1 MADKPYVIGLTGNIA
16 TGKSIVGQR
25 LAALGAQH
33 IDADRLVHQV
43 MAHGSPAWREIV
55 EAFGKA
61 VVGPDGEIDRRRLG
75 AIVFADPAALARLEA
90 ILHPP
95 VIALIRQIVAQTQA
109 AVVVIEAIKLL
120 ESGIAV
126 QLCDAVWVVTAPRAV
141 QIQRLTGQRHLSE
154 QDAALRV
161 DAQGKQTAKIVHAD
175 VVIDNGGDMQ
185 DTIRQVEEAWAHIE
199 PENRR
204 SRPKGE
210 SQWM

>member
-1 MADKPYVIGLTGNIA
+1 MADRPYVIGLTGNIA
-16 TGKSIVGQR
+16 TGKSVVGK
-25 LAALGAQH
+25 LLGDLGAQH

-55 EAFGKA
+55 EAFGES

-75 AIVFADPAALARLEA
+75 ALVFADPLALARLEA

-95 VIALIRQIVAQTQA
+95 VIALIRQLVDQTRA

-126 QLCDAVWVVTAPRAV
+126 QLCDAVWVVTAPRAT
-141 QIQRLTGQRHLSE
+141 QIRRLTEQRQLSAP
-154 QDAALRV
+154 DAALRV
-161 DAQGKQTAKIVHAD
+161 DAQGKQADKIARAD

-185 DTIRQVEEAWAHIE
+185 DTIRQVRAAWMRIAQE
-199 PENRR
+199 RR
-204 SRPKGE
+204 TGPKGE
-210 SQWM
+210 SQWT